1 MKLFSELTSPLV
13 IRPNAK
19 QLTYLLIFG
28 ALLVILQGYAAYS
41 ALFGGAYLSFVC
53 AVLLIAAVVYHVVT
67 VRRRARQDVTA
78 ILPPV
83 ALIGAVQILTKLLG
97 FLSSLSDVSIKGV
110 LFLLLESAF
119 WVAFVL
125 CTVRAICGQYKLIV
139 PMLML
144 FFAFFYTFIKYDLR
158 DFVSIASQVCLLLIL
173 WFPIDAVVFT
183 SLYVKDDEH

>member
-1 MKLFSELTSPLV
+1 
-13 IRPNAK
+13 
-19 QLTYLLIFG
+19 
-28 ALLVILQGYAAYS
+28 
-41 ALFGGAYLSFVC
+41 
-53 AVLLIAAVVYHVVT
+53 
-67 VRRRARQDVTA
+67 
-78 ILPPV
+78 
-83 ALIGAVQILTKLLG
+83 LLG
-97 FLSSLSDVSIKGV
+97 FFASLSAISIKGV